1 ATAEGEGRDAAI
13 EYFEKNYKE
22 NLSLEEAIEMGI
34 EAMRISKE
42 DKKLDKE
49 AIEIGV
55 VEEGKEFRIL
65 SKKEIEKYF
74 KGEQ

>member
-1 ATAEGEGRDAAI
+1 EGEGRDAAI